1 LKYLFCA
8 EVCGSV
14 FNFFYKWN
22 AGEWAMLGWSA
33 HVYKAKYAGKIVK
46 KNTHEEKWESGKW
59 EKLFNQIMC
68 AVVR

>member
-1 LKYLFCA
+1 
-8 EVCGSV
+8 
-14 FNFFYKWN
+14 
-22 AGEWAMLGWSA
+22 MLGWSA

-46 KNTHEEKWESGKW
+46 KKHTHEEKWESGKW